1 MLRMSDH
8 IPDLLYTALEHK
20 AQANIDEAE
29 ATIEIYFNNSVGIGE
44 HPQHLNEMNKL
55 LDIIATNED
64 RLTTLKK
71 FFSNYD
77 ESRGNI

>member
-1 MLRMSDH
+1 MSEH
-8 IPDLLYTALEHK
+8 IPDLMFKALEHE
-20 AQANIDEAE
+20 AQANIDKAE

-44 HPQHLNEMNKL
+44 HPQHLEEMGKQ

-71 FFSNYD
+71 YFSDYN
-77 ESRGNI
+77 EARGNV